1 MLGWLQKFVREWR
14 AWRAF
19 AALPASQRRLVFYS
33 EGAAYRV
40 HFEALLTHLWE
51 DHRQSVTYLTSD
63 PLDPLLTDPPVGVT
77 AFCIGDGAVRTL
89 LFASL
94 DVDVMVMT
102 MPDLQTYH
110 IKRSPHEVHYVYVH
124 HSMVSCHM
132 VYRPAAFDYFDT
144 VFCVGPHHERE
155 IRAREAAAGLPA
167 KRLVQHGYARLEALM
182 EELDRAASPS
192 PQAENPKPLVLVAP
206 SWGEHALLERL
217 GCSFV
222 GAMLDAG
229 YRVTLRPHPQTR
241 RFCPGVIEI
250 AKRQYA
256 SHPDFVLEENVASKA
271 SLLEADVMVS
281 DWSGAALEFA
291 FAREKPVVFV
301 DVPRKVNNPDWQSLG
316 ITPLEDWIR
325 GEIGVVVQ
333 AQALATI
340 PDRVKAL
347 LDAADRYRS
356 RIRELRQQI
365 VYNPGRS
372 GEVGAAEL
380 VALVN
385 SRRER
390 DDRGRN

>member
-1 MLGWLQKFVREWR
+1 MLGRLQQFVREWR

-19 AALPASQRRLVFYS
+19 SALPASQRRLVFYS
-33 EGAAYRV
+33 EGSAYRV
-40 HFEALLTHLWE
+40 HFEAILRHLRE
-51 DHRQSVTYLTSD
+51 DHRQPVTYLTSD
-63 PLDPLLTDPPVGVT
+63 PADPLLSEPPAGVT
-77 AFCIGDGAVRTL
+77 TYCIGDGAVRTL

-102 MPDLQTYH
+102 MPDLHTYH
-110 IKRSPHEVHYVYVH
+110 IKRSPHGVHYVYVH

-132 VYRPAAFDYFDT
+132 VYRPAAFDHFDA

-167 KRLVQHGYARLEALM
+167 KRLVPHGYARLEALM

-192 PQAENPKPLVLVAP
+192 PRTENPKPLVLIAP
-206 SWGEHALLERL
+206 SWGENALLERL

-241 RFCPGVIEI
+241 RFCPEALEI
-250 AKRQYA
+250 AKRQYV

-271 SLLEADVMVS
+271 SLLAADVMIS

-291 FAREKPVVFV
+291 FAREKPVIFV

-325 GEIGVVVQ
+325 SEIGVVVQ
-333 AQALATI
+333 EQALDTI
-340 PDRVKAL
+340 PAGVAAL
-347 LDAADRYRS
+347 LAAADRYRS
-356 RIRELRQQI
+356 RIRELRQQV

-372 GEVGAAEL
+372 GAVGAAEL

-385 SRRER
+385 GRSDRNGNGR
-390 DDRGRN
+390 D